1 MNGTTNDTD
10 YMSIHTPATPT
21 SELSYSFSAAFGIP
35 AYPTETPLFY
45 SSEEEYLESAASVK
59 QELLMQPQ
67 KDSCVDGMG
76 HFPCSPN
83 AHDISM

>member
-21 SELSYSFSAAFGIP
+21 NELSYSFSAAFGIP
-35 AYPTETPLFY
+35 TSPTEMSLFY

-59 QELLMQPQ
+59 QELVVQPQ

-76 HFPCSPN
+76 HFPSSPN
-83 AHDISM
+83 AQGTSM